1 MYILWNFTKLTT
13 VPPYKVVD
21 LYALKSVS
29 VWSVFVS
36 CVLVLTRVLVLV
48 QQRRHGGVNGGQHA
62 PNALLVHGQIWAD
75 TRYVMVHGQIRAH
88 TRYVMVH
95 RQIWTHTSTRY
106 DMIHR
111 QIRAHTRYDMI
122 HGQIPADTRYD
133 MVHGQIWA
141 HARYD
146 TDRYDPIPG
155 TIWYYV
161 HGQIWADTRY
171 DMVHGQ
177 IRSHTRYNMVHGQI
191 RALTIYLSNWFL
203 YIGTQFCV
211 QFLLSSIFIYSYLFI
226 KHNAVRVVN
235 LNPCY
240 PRCGCYLRCTYCTK
254 MLPLLS
260 AL

>member
-1 MYILWNFTKLTT
+1 MYILWNCTKLTT

-36 CVLVLTRVLVLV
+36 CVLVLNRVLVLV

-88 TRYVMVH
+88 TRY
-95 RQIWTHTSTRY
+95 
-106 DMIHR
+106 
-111 QIRAHTRYDMI
+111 DMI

-133 MVHGQIWA
+133 MVHGQIRA
-141 HARYD
+141 HA
-146 TDRYDPIPG
+146 
-155 TIWYYV
+155 
-161 HGQIWADTRY
+161 RY

-177 IRSHTRYNMVHGQI
+177 IQ
-191 RALTIYLSNWFL
+191 ALTRYLSNWFL